1 MNYGKKKRDVEIQIN
16 HTNIDDLALK
26 RIRKYCRKK
35 TKNIT
40 EEEKEK
46 YKEIF
51 EGETGIFY
59 FKFKTC
65 TRYN

>member
-1 MNYGKKKRDVEIQIN
+1 MRDVKIQTN

-46 YKEIF
+46 YKEFF
-51 EGETGIFY
+51 EGEAGIFY
-59 FKFKTC
+59 FKFKTY